1 MKRTIRFKRS
11 TQPKKRVNKWWIVFL
26 VFVGLLAFFVGFMA
40 VRPVFM
46 LFGLVS

>member
-1 MKRTIRFKRS
+1 MVGGCLKNMFQWMILIISFIA
-11 TQPKKRVNKWWIVFL
+11 VMAL
-26 VFVGLLAFFVGFMA
+26 FVDVVLAFFVGFMA